1 MKHLTLAAVATAF
14 AVIASAQPTISNNGI
29 VNVASY
35 SAPGLPN
42 SSIAQ
47 GSIFVIFGSNIGP
60 STLAEASAFPIPTTL
75 GETSVSISAGGQTLA
90 APMIYT
96 TAGQVAAILPSAT
109 PVGSATATVTYN
121 GATSAP
127 QSFNVVSSSFG
138 IFSVNQQGNG
148 TGIVT
153 NTNYQV
159 FLPTSAAL
167 AGDAAI
173 IWGTGLGPVSSDVN
187 APTVANLNVPVQV
200 LVGGQQAKISYQG
213 RSGCCAGLDQI
224 VITIPSGV
232 AGCSVP
238 VVVVTNGNTVSNT
251 TTTAIGSDATRIC
264 SDPLGFT
271 TTQLGILQSTGKLR
285 VGYIG
290 LDRTTSTSSLPAS
303 FGGGTTTTD
312 TGSASF
318 VEYTPTTYAGV
329 TNGFQYASIGSCIVY
344 DFVYSSTSTTPPITL
359 PAGLNAGPQIT
370 VTGPNGTKELTPIA
384 SQTGLYTDDFS
395 GTPPTPYLSAGSYTI
410 TGPGGPDVGA
420 FTVDLTVPQ
429 PLTWT
434 NMSAISASPITR
446 SQGVTVN
453 WTGGASGSYVSITG
467 ESLNL
472 NAAMTGGVFA
482 LFSCLAPAS
491 AGTFTVGPDVLLQLP
506 ASTGITEDGI
516 TFSLSTLGLGN
527 ALPPVSFSASG
538 LDVGFASS
546 NVSANASV
554 IYQ

>member
-1 MKHLTLAAVATAF
+1 MKHLTLAALAAAF
-14 AVIASAQPTISNNGI
+14 AAIGSAQPTISTNGI

-35 SAPGLPN
+35 AAPGLPN

-47 GSIFVIFGSNIGP
+47 GSIFAIFGSNIGP
-60 STLAEASAFPIPTTL
+60 STLAEASSFPIPTTL
-75 GETSVSISAGGQTLA
+75 GGTSVSINAGGQTLA
-90 APMIYT
+90 APIIYT

-109 PVGSATATVTYN
+109 PVGSASATVTYN
-121 GATSAP
+121 GATSAA

-159 FLPTSAAL
+159 FLPTSTAL

-173 IWGTGLGPVSSDVN
+173 IWGTGLGPVSSDTS
-187 APTVANLNVPVQV
+187 APPVGNLNVPVQV

-224 VITIPSGV
+224 VVTIPSGV
-232 AGCSVP
+232 TGCSVP

-251 TTTAIGSDATRIC
+251 TTTAIGSDASRIC
-264 SDPLGFT
+264 SDPIGFT

-290 LDRTTSTSSLPAS
+290 LDRITSTNSLPAA

-312 TGSASF
+312 TGSADF
-318 VEYTPTTYAGV
+318 VEYTPTTYAGI

-344 DFVYSSTSTTPPITL
+344 DFVYSSTSTTPTITIPL
-359 PAGLNAGPQIT
+359 GLDAGPDIT
-370 VTGPNGTKELTPIA
+370 VTGPNGMKQLTPL
-384 SQTGLYTDDFS
+384 SGSTGLYTADLS
-395 GTPPTPYLSAGSYTI
+395 GTPPTPYLSPGSYTI
-410 TGPGGPDVGA
+410 AGTGGADVGA
-420 FTVDLTVPQ
+420 FTVNLTVPQ

-434 NMSAISASPITR
+434 NMSALSSTPITR

-453 WTGGASGSYVSITG
+453 WTGGASGTYVSITG
-467 ESLNL
+467 ASFNL

-506 ASTGITEDGI
+506 ASTSISEDGI

-527 ALPPVSFSASG
+527 SPMPVSFTATG
-538 LDVGFASS
+538 LDVGLASTS
-546 NVSANASV
+546 VSATATV
-554 IYQ
+554 TYQ